1 MEMSSEN
8 FVRSRQLNVG
18 RDDIRALRLGL
29 FESMGFTRGEFDRPL
44 VGVANS
50 WNEILPGAFHLRKVA
65 SRVKDGIRAA
75 GGTPLEFNTIGV
87 CDGIAQGHVG
97 MKYVLPSRDVV
108 ASSVEIMVEAHQLDA
123 LVAVG
128 TCDKI
133 VPGMLMAIARL
144 NVPSIIVTG
153 GYMTPGSFRGEPCLT
168 SRISIAYGALKK
180 GRISRE
186 DFELLVDSCC
196 TSPGACAG
204 MWTANTMCAIAEALG
219 LSLPGN
225 ATTSAVSSRLLRT
238 AFEAGDMVMK
248 LLKNGIKPSDI
259 MTCDAFEN
267 ALTVLMATGGST
279 NACLHIPAIASE
291 LGLEIDLGLFDK
303 ISRQT
308 PCICGVNPIARFTM
322 KDLDEAGGLRS
333 VMKLVENRLNLEV
346 LTVNMKTLKENL
358 ENVGVHESTRGVI
371 RPLDKPFYKEG
382 GIAVLKGNLAP
393 NGSVVKQSAV
403 SPKMLRMKGPS
414 RVFDSEEDAVK
425 ALLNDEINPGTI
437 MVIRYEGP
445 KGGPG
450 MREMYDVLQ
459 ILVGIGLSDSV
470 ALVTDGRFS
479 GSNKGGAIGHVSP
492 EAAEGG
498 PIAIVR
504 DGDIIEVDIPK
515 RKLSLKLSGAEIN
528 ERLKAWK
535 PPRSTAQK
543 GILKLYRKLVQSA
556 ANGAMIG

>member
-1 MEMSSEN
+1 M
-8 FVRSRQLNVG
+8 VRSKQLNVD

-29 FESMGFTRGEFDRPL
+29 IESMGFTREEFDRPL

-50 WNEILPGAFHLRKVA
+50 WNEILPGAFHLSKVA
-65 SRVKDGIRAA
+65 GRVKDGIRTA

-97 MKYVLPSRDVV
+97 MKYVLPSRDVI

-144 NVPSIIVTG
+144 NIPSIIVTG

-168 SRISIAYGALKK
+168 SGISAAYGALQK
-180 GRISRE
+180 GRILRE

-204 MWTANTMCAIAEALG
+204 MWTANTMCIMAEALG

-225 ATTSAVSSRLLRT
+225 STTSAVSSRLLKT
-238 AFEAGDMVMK
+238 AFEAGGMVMK
-248 LLKNGIKPSDI
+248 LLKNGINPSDI
-259 MTCDAFEN
+259 LTRDAFEN
-267 ALTVLMATGGST
+267 AITVLMATGGST

-291 LGLEIDLGLFDK
+291 LGMKIDLGLFDK

-308 PCICGVNPIARFTM
+308 PCICGVNPIDRYTM
-322 KDLDEAGGLRS
+322 KDLDEAGGLQS
-333 VMKLVENRLNLEV
+333 VMKLVENKLNLEV
-346 LTVNMKTLKENL
+346 LTVTMKTLKENL
-358 ENVGVHESTRGVI
+358 ENVVAHTSSKGVI
-371 RPLDKPFYKEG
+371 RRLDRPFYKEG

-414 RVFDSEEDAVK
+414 RVFDSEEDAVE
-425 ALLNDEINPGTI
+425 ALLNNEIHPGTV

-459 ILVGIGLSDSV
+459 ILLGLGLSDSV

-498 PIAIVR
+498 PIAIVK
-504 DGDIIEVDIPK
+504 DVDIIEVDIPK
-515 RKLSLKLSGAEIN
+515 RKLNLKLSGTEIN
-528 ERLKAWK
+528 KRLKVWK
-535 PPRSTAQK
+535 PPRPTAKK
-543 GILKLYRKLVQSA
+543 GILKLCQKLVHSA
-556 ANGAMIG
+556 ADGATVG

>member
-1 MEMSSEN
+1 MSSEN
-8 FVRSRQLNVG
+8 MVRSKQLNVD

-29 FESMGFTRGEFDRPL
+29 IESMGFTRREFDRPL
-44 VGVANS
+44 IGVANS

-97 MKYVLPSRDVV
+97 MKYVLPSRDVI

-123 LVAVG
+123 IVAVG
-128 TCDKI
+128 TCDKV

-144 NVPSIIVTG
+144 NLPSIIVTG
-153 GYMTPGSFRGEPCLT
+153 GYMTPGSFKGESCLT
-168 SRISIAYGALKK
+168 SRISMAYGVLKK

-204 MWTANTMCAIAEALG
+204 MWTANTMCAMAEALG

-225 ATTSAVSSRLLRT
+225 STTPAVSSRLLKT
-238 AFEAGDMVMK
+238 AFEAGDTVMK
-248 LLKNGIKPSDI
+248 LLKNGIKPSNI
-259 MTCDAFEN
+259 LTHDAFEN
-267 ALTVLMATGGST
+267 AITILMAIGGST

-291 LGLEIDLGLFDK
+291 LGLKIDLGLFDK

-308 PCICGVNPIARFTM
+308 PCICGVNPIAQYTM
-322 KDLDEAGGLRS
+322 KDLDEAGGLQS
-333 VMKLVENRLNLEV
+333 VMKLVKSKLNLEV
-346 LTVNMKTLKENL
+346 LTVTMKTMKENL
-358 ENVGVHESTRGVI
+358 EKVRVNESSKGVI
-371 RPLDKPFYKEG
+371 RPLGKPFYKEG
-382 GIAVLKGNLAP
+382 GIAILRGNLAP
-393 NGSVVKQSAV
+393 KGSVVKQSAV
-403 SPKMLRMKGPS
+403 NPKMLRIRGSS

-425 ALLNDEINPGTI
+425 ALLNDEIHPGTI

-459 ILVGIGLSDSV
+459 ILAGIELSDSV

-498 PIAIVR
+498 PIAIVK
-504 DGDIIEVDIPK
+504 DGDIIEVDIIK
-515 RKLSLKLSGAEIN
+515 RKLNLKLSEAEIT
-528 ERLKAWK
+528 ERLKTWK
-535 PPRSTAQK
+535 PPRSTAKK

-556 ANGAMIG
+556 ADGATIV

>member
-1 MEMSSEN
+1 MSYEN
-8 FVRSRQLNVG
+8 MVRSKRLNVA

-29 FESMGFTRGEFDRPL
+29 IESMGFTREEFDRPL
-44 VGVANS
+44 IGVANS
-50 WNEILPGAFHLRKVA
+50 WNEILPGAFHLREVG

-97 MKYVLPSRDVV
+97 MKYVLPSRDVI

-153 GYMTPGSFRGEPCLT
+153 GYMTPGNFRGEPCLT
-168 SRISIAYGALKK
+168 SDISIAYGALKK
-180 GRISRE
+180 AKISRE

-196 TSPGACAG
+196 SSPGACAG
-204 MWTANTMCAIAEALG
+204 MWTANTMCVMAEALG

-225 ATTSAVSSRLLRT
+225 STTPAVSSRLLRT
-238 AFEAGDMVMK
+238 AFEAGGVVMK
-248 LLKNGIKPSDI
+248 LLENGIKPSDI
-259 MTCDAFEN
+259 LTYDNFEN
-267 ALTVLMATGGST
+267 AITVLMATGGST
-279 NACLHIPAIASE
+279 NGCLHIPAIASE
-291 LGLEIDLGLFDK
+291 LGLKIDLGLFDK

-308 PCICGVNPIARFTM
+308 PCICGVNPTARYTM
-322 KDLDEAGGLRS
+322 KDLDEAGGLQS
-333 VMKLVENRLNLEV
+333 VMKLVENRLNLKV
-346 LTVNMKTLKENL
+346 LTVTMKTMKENL
-358 ENVGVHESTRGVI
+358 ENVAVHESAKGVI
-371 RPLDKPFYKEG
+371 RPLGKPFYKEG
-382 GIAVLKGNLAP
+382 GIAILKGNLAP
-393 NGSVVKQSAV
+393 DGSVVKQSAV
-403 SPKMLRMKGPS
+403 SHKMLRIEGPA

-425 ALLNDEINPGTI
+425 ALLNDEIHPGTM

-459 ILVGIGLSDSV
+459 ILVGMKLSDSV

-492 EAAEGG
+492 EAFEGG
-498 PIAIVR
+498 PIAIVK
-504 DGDIIEVDIPK
+504 DGDTIEVDIPR
-515 RKLSLKLSGAEIN
+515 RKLSLNLSGTEIN
-528 ERLKAWK
+528 QRLKAWK
-535 PPRSTAQK
+535 PPPSRAKK
-543 GILKLYRKLVQSA
+543 GTLKLYQKLVQSSL
-556 ANGAMIG
+556 NGATIG